1 MEDIMSRRVEF
12 IHGDYACAMAA
23 IDAGC
28 RFFAGYPITPSTE
41 IAEYMAR
48 ELPKVGGV
56 FIQFEDELG
65 SIMAV
70 IGASWA
76 GLKAMTATSGP
87 GICLMAEAIGFAA
100 MTETPC
106 VIVDVQR
113 AGPATGAATRPW
125 QGDLQQVKWL
135 SSGDYEIIALYPWS
149 VQETYFL
156 TIDAFN
162 LAEMYRVPVFLL
174 LDAVIGHM
182 REKLVIP
189 PKDQIKI
196 VNRKKPSGGP
206 DEESRKRFK
215 PYEPDPETLVP
226 PMACFGEGWRT
237 RCETSAHDERGLPAD
252 NRPDVHGALVKR
264 LCDKIRKNRDKIVKW
279 GIAFCEGSLDYL
291 IVSEGFMARI
301 CKAAVLELREKGLK
315 IGLFR
320 PITIW
325 PFPDKELREVTSKV
339 SKKIFVIEMN
349 YGQVY
354 REVTRLSENVE
365 LIPWLSYEPPTPR
378 DIINLI
384 RERI

>member
-1 MEDIMSRRVEF
+1 MTEKVELV
-12 IHGDYACAMAA
+12 HGDHACAMAA

-41 IAEYMAR
+41 IAEYMAK

-70 IGASWA
+70 LGASWA

-125 QGDLQQVKWL
+125 QGDLQQVRWL

-156 TIDAFN
+156 TVEAFN
-162 LAEMYRVPVFLL
+162 LAETYRVPVFLL

-182 REKLVIP
+182 RERLVIP
-189 PKDQIKI
+189 PKDKIKI
-196 VNRKKPSGGP
+196 VNRPKPLGDP
-206 DEESRKRFK
+206 KALRKTFK
-215 PYEPDPETLVP
+215 PYAPDPETLVP

-252 NRPDVHGALVKR
+252 NRPDIHGALVKR
-264 LCDKIRKNRDKIVKW
+264 LCDKIRRNYEKIVKW
-279 GIAFCEGSLDYL
+279 DSIFSEDCDYL
-291 IVSEGFMARI
+291 IISAGFMARI
-301 CKAAVLELREKGLK
+301 CKAAALELRNEGVK
-315 IGLFR
+315 IGVFR
-320 PITIW
+320 PVTIW
-325 PFPDKELREVTSKV
+325 PFPERELEEVCKRVKKV
-339 SKKIFVIEMN
+339 FVVEMN
-349 YGQVY
+349 YGQIY
-354 REVTRLSENVE
+354 REVTRVRKDAE
-365 LIPWLSYEPPTPR
+365 LIPWLNYEPPTPHEIVELVR
-378 DIINLI
+378 D
-384 RERI
+384 RI

>member
-1 MEDIMSRRVEF
+1 MSGRVEF
-12 IHGDYACAMAA
+12 VHGDYACAMAA

-28 RFFAGYPITPSTE
+28 RFFASYPITPSTE

-65 SIMAV
+65 SIMAI

-162 LAEMYRVPVFLL
+162 LAEMYRVPVFFL
-174 LDAVIGHM
+174 LDAVVGHM

-196 VNRKKPSGGP
+196 VNRKKPSGVP

-237 RCETSAHDERGLPAD
+237 RCETSAHDEWGLPAD
-252 NRPDVHGALVKR
+252 NKSDVHGALVKR

-279 GIAFCEGSLDYL
+279 DIAFCEGSLDYL

-325 PFPDKELREVTSKV
+325 PFPDKELREVASKV

-354 REVTRLSENVE
+354 KEVTRFSENVE

>member
-1 MEDIMSRRVEF
+1 MSRRVEF
-12 IHGDYACAMAA
+12 VHGDYACAMAA

-149 VQETYFL
+149 VQETYSL

-162 LAEMYRVPVFLL
+162 LAEIYRVPVFLL

-189 PKDQIKI
+189 PKSQIKI
-196 VNRKKPSGGP
+196 VNRKKPKGSP
-206 DEESRKRFK
+206 SEDSRKTFK
-215 PYEPDPETLVP
+215 PYAPDPETLVP

-279 GIAFCEGSLDYL
+279 DSAFSESDLDYL
-291 IVSEGFMARI
+291 VVSVGFMARI
-301 CKAAVLELREKGLK
+301 CKAAISNLREEGLK

-320 PITIW
+320 PITVW
-325 PFPDKELREVTSKV
+325 PFPDKELREISNRV

-354 REVTRLSENVE
+354 REVTHICRNVE
-365 LIPWLSYEPPTPR
+365 LIPWLSYEPPTPH
-378 DIINLI
+378 DIESLI
-384 RERI
+384 GERI